1 MTQRIFR
8 SIWLAAV
15 TVLLASVA
23 LIMGALYDY
32 FSTVQQSQLK
42 MQLEST
48 AQAVSHEGM
57 EYFQD
62 LHVKNYRITW
72 IGGNGSVLYDSNSD
86 TDENHMERE
95 EVIEALSSG
104 YGESKRYSST
114 LMEQS
119 LYVAQRLDDGTVL
132 RLSISQNSILT
143 LALGMAQPI
152 CIVFLLAVFLSL
164 FLAIRLSKNI
174 VRPLNALDLDH
185 PLENEDYDE
194 LSPLLRRI
202 DSQQRQL
209 NVQKSKLA
217 QKQNELNTIINSM
230 NEGMLLLNAKRKI
243 LSINPAAMSLLDAN
257 PDCTG
262 EDLLTV
268 SRDLNLQEIVLKA
281 LQGSYE
287 TQIVTL
293 CSGRYQINASPV
305 VFNQTVAGAA
315 LFFFDVTEAER
326 AEQMR
331 REFTANVSHELK
343 TPLHSISGYAELLQ
357 NGMVKQEDIVP
368 FAGRI
373 YEESQRMIQLVE
385 DIIRLSRLDEGTSD
399 LEWEN
404 VDLYPLFSQAV
415 RELEPEANA
424 AQITMKIQGSSVIVH
439 GIPQLLSSIIYNLCD
454 NAIKY
459 NRPGGQVTVTLESD
473 GTFAVLSVKD
483 TGIGIPDEARD
494 RIFER
499 FYRVDKSRSK
509 EVGGTGLGLSIV
521 KHAAMIHHASIELS
535 STVGEG
541 TTITVRFPL

>member
-143 LALGMAQPI
+143 LVLGMAQPI

-243 LSINPAAMSLLDAN
+243 LSINPAAMRLLDAN

-293 CSGRYQINASPV
+293 CSGHYQINASPV
-305 VFNQTVAGAA
+305 VFDQTVAGAA
-315 LFFFDVTEAER
+315 LFFFDVTETER
-326 AEQMR
+326 TEQMR

-424 AQITMKIQGSSVIVH
+424 AQITVKIQGSSVIVH

>member
-15 TVLLASVA
+15 MVLLASVV
-23 LIMGALYDY
+23 LIMGVLYDY

-42 MQLEST
+42 MQLEVA

-72 IGGNGSVLYDSNSD
+72 INGNGSVLYDSSTD

-95 EVIEALSSG
+95 EVVEALSSG

-143 LALGMAQPI
+143 LVLGMAQPI
-152 CIVFLLAVFLSL
+152 CIVFLLAILLSL
-164 FLAIRLSKNI
+164 FLATRLSRNI
-174 VRPLNALDLDH
+174 VRPLNAIDLDH

-194 LSPLLRRI
+194 LAPLLRRI

-209 NVQKSKLA
+209 NLQKAELA
-217 QKQNELNTIINSM
+217 QRQNELNTIINSM
-230 NEGMLLLNAKRKI
+230 NEGMVLLNAKRKI
-243 LSINPAAMSLLDAN
+243 LSINPAAGKLLGTDRY
-257 PDCTG
+257 CIG

-268 SRDLNLQEIVLKA
+268 SRDLNLQEIVSKA
-281 LQGSYE
+281 LQGSHE
-287 TQIVTL
+287 TQTVTL
-293 CSGRYQINASPV
+293 SMGRYQIDANPIVSDGT
-305 VFNQTVAGAA
+305 TVGAA
-315 LFFFDVTEAER
+315 LCFFDVTEAER

-357 NGMVKQEDIVP
+357 NGMVKEEDIRP
-368 FAGRI
+368 FSGRI
-373 YEESQRMIQLVE
+373 YEEAQRMIRLVE
-385 DIIRLSRLDEGTSD
+385 DIISLSRLDEGAGG

-404 VDLYPLFSQAV
+404 TDLYALALQAV
-415 RELEPEANA
+415 RELETEARA
-424 AQITMKIQGSSVIVH
+424 VQVTMDVCGSSAIVY
-439 GIPQLLSSIIYNLCD
+439 GVPQLLSGIVHNLCD

-459 NRPGGQVTVTLESD
+459 NRPGGRVTVTVESD
-473 GTFAVLSVKD
+473 GAFVTLSVSD
-483 TGIGIPDEARD
+483 TGIGIPADVQD

-521 KHAAMIHHASIELS
+521 KHAAMIHHANIELA
-535 STVGEG
+535 STPGQG
-541 TTITVRFPL
+541 TTVTIRFPV

>member
-23 LIMGALYDY
+23 LIMGVLYDY

-72 IGGNGSVLYDSNSD
+72 IDGNGSVLYDSNSD

-132 RLSISQNSILT
+132 RLSIAQNSILT
-143 LALGMAQPI
+143 LVLGMAQPI

-243 LSINPAAMSLLDAN
+243 LSINPAAMRLLDTN

-287 TQIVTL
+287 TQIVAL

-305 VFNQTVAGAA
+305 VFDQTVAGAA
-315 LFFFDVTEAER
+315 LFFFDVTETER

-424 AQITMKIQGSSVIVH
+424 AQITVKIQGSSVIVH

-541 TTITVRFPL
+541 TTITVRFPI

>member
-305 VFNQTVAGAA
+305 VFDQTVAGAA
-315 LFFFDVTEAER
+315 LFFFDVTETER
-326 AEQMR
+326 TEQMR

-424 AQITMKIQGSSVIVH
+424 AQITMKIQGTSVIVH

-541 TTITVRFPL
+541 TTITVRFPI

>member
-15 TVLLASVA
+15 TVLLASVV
-23 LIMGALYDY
+23 LIMGVLYDY
-32 FSTVQQSQLK
+32 FSTVQQGQLK
-42 MQLEST
+42 MQLELA

-62 LHVKNYRITW
+62 LYVKNYRITW
-72 IGGNGSVLYDSNSD
+72 INGNGSVLYDSSTG

-119 LYVAQRLDDGTVL
+119 FYVAQRLDDGTVL

-143 LALGMAQPI
+143 LVLGMAQPI
-152 CIVFLLAVFLSL
+152 CLVFLLAVFLSL
-164 FLAIRLSKNI
+164 FLATRISKSI
-174 VRPLNALDLDH
+174 VRPLNELNLEQ
-185 PLENEDYDE
+185 PLANENYDE
-194 LSPLLRRI
+194 LAPLLRRI

-209 NVQKSKLA
+209 NVQKSELA
-217 QKQNELNTIINSM
+217 QKQNELTTIINSM
-230 NEGMLLLNAKRKI
+230 NEGMILLNAKRKI
-243 LSINPAAMSLLDAN
+243 LSINPAAGKLLGTDRY
-257 PDCTG
+257 CIG

-268 SRDLNLQEIVLKA
+268 SRDLNLQEIVSKA
-281 LQGSYE
+281 LQGIHE
-287 TQIVTL
+287 TQIVAL
-293 CSGRYQINASPV
+293 REGRYQIDANPIVSDGT
-305 VFNQTVAGAA
+305 TVGAA
-315 LFFFDVTEAER
+315 LCFFDVTETQR

-357 NGMVKQEDIVP
+357 NGMVNSDDIIP
-368 FAGRI
+368 FSKRI
-373 YEESQRMIQLVE
+373 YEEAQRMIHLVE
-385 DIIRLSRLDEGTSD
+385 DIISLSRLDEGAGA

-404 VDLYPLFSQAV
+404 TDLHALAV
-415 RELEPEANA
+415 QVAHTLEAEAEA
-424 AQITMKIQGSSVIVH
+424 AQVTMDVCGSSAVVY
-439 GIPQLLSSIIYNLCD
+439 GVPQLLSSIVHNLCD

-459 NRPGGQVTVTLESD
+459 NQPGGRVTVTVEND
-473 GTFAVLSVKD
+473 GAVATLSVSD
-483 TGIGIPDEARD
+483 TGIGIPADQQN

-521 KHAAMIHHASIELS
+521 KHAAMIHRANIEMAS
-535 STVGEG
+535 TPGQG
-541 TTITVRFPL
+541 TTITVRFPM